1 MCARVCASCGSYL
14 LSVVRRRMPY
24 VFSVAI
30 CDLQGCERSREGV
43 AKPVVR
49 FRTCVEPLCPII
61 PSEQWMVSPC
71 VAHGLCALCV
81 CRCVRESRSQVTMFR
96 PSPPPFRPPVLA
108 LYSLPALAP
117 CLRSTSTPLLSSAL
131 RSFSERYCRND
142 HYAGGKAGAPI
153 LFYTGNESP
162 VQEYVNNTGLMWDL
176 AASLKA
182 RVVFAEHRYF
192 GESVPKVCA
201 LYV

>member
-1 MCARVCASCGSYL
+1 MCVCVCASCGSYL

-61 PSEQWMVSPC
+61 PSEQWMVSPG

-117 CLRSTSTPLLSSAL
+117 CTRSLPSLPVFAL
-131 RSFSERYCRND
+131 RLRPSCPR
-142 HYAGGKAGAPI
+142 
-153 LFYTGNESP
+153 
-162 VQEYVNNTGLMWDL
+162 
-176 AASLKA
+176 
-182 RVVFAEHRYF
+182 
-192 GESVPKVCA
+192 
-201 LYV
+201 LYVASQSGTAAMTTTRGATPARPSSFTRVTKAPFRNT